1 MLVDDHIMF
10 RDLLKQALSEE
21 KDIEIRDEASNGE
34 EALAKIYKNS
44 YDVILLDLSMPHVNG
59 LAVLNELKETRPDA
73 KVLVLSMYS
82 EDQYAVRAFK
92 YGASGY
98 IRKNETIEELKSAIR
113 KVAAGGKYINAPAAE
128 QLLFQMKDDSTQH
141 PHHRLATREYQ
152 VLCLIGSGKTVK
164 EIAKQ
169 LDLSISTISTL
180 RSRILK
186 KMEKKNNAELTKYVL
201 KEGLLD

>member
-34 EALAKIYKNS
+34 EALAKIYKNN

-59 LAVLNELKETRPDA
+59 LAVLNELKETRPDSR
-73 KVLVLSMYS
+73 VLVLSMYS
-82 EDQYAVRAFK
+82 EDQYAIRAFK

-113 KVAAGGKYINAPAAE
+113 KVASGGKYINAPAAE
-128 QLLFQMKDDSTQH
+128 QLLFQMKDDSTQL
-141 PHHRLATREYQ
+141 PHHKLAAREYQ

-169 LDLSISTISTL
+169 LNLSVSTISTL

-201 KEGLLD
+201 NEGLLD